1 MRISTDGLILREQN
15 IGEQNRLVTVLTR
28 SHGVVRAFVRNCRSL
43 KSPKGAAT
51 RLLCYSRLVIFA
63 GRDTYTIDEAQSEEM
78 FIPLRNDVVKMS
90 LAQYFCE
97 LALHFVPENL
107 PAGDYLRLLLNAL
120 YLLSRGMR
128 PAALVKAAV
137 ELRMLTLGGYMPD
150 LICCES
156 CKCYEH
162 EKMHFLP
169 KRGVLLC
176 GDCLKKNGEYSILLG
191 MGVTTAMRHCVYAEF
206 DKLFQFTLPPE
217 SISLLERAS
226 EEYLLHISEKNF
238 KTLDFYKTI
247 RD

>member
-1 MRISTDGLILREQN
+1 MDETDAWTAFLQTGSVLDYLTYTTIKNEGKQPAPASRRRPRMRISTDGLILREQN

-78 FIPLRNDVVKMS
+78 FIPLRNDVVNMS

-120 YLLSRGMR
+120 YLLSRGKR
-128 PAALVKAAV
+128 PRGLS
-137 ELRMLTLGGYMPD
+137 RRRS
-150 LICCES
+150 S
-156 CKCYEH
+156 CVC
-162 EKMHFLP
+162 
-169 KRGVLLC
+169 
-176 GDCLKKNGEYSILLG
+176 
-191 MGVTTAMRHCVYAEF
+191 
-206 DKLFQFTLPPE
+206 
-217 SISLLERAS
+217 
-226 EEYLLHISEKNF
+226 
-238 KTLDFYKTI
+238 
-247 RD
+247 